1 MRRGCALGA
10 CTLVAALAFARDARA
25 QQCGRPDV
33 LDTVPPDL
41 ATDVPPNASLTAHY
55 DPSAEYLG
63 EDVVLTPMGGVDE
76 VVTATF
82 DDTQGLLTYVPPAP
96 LTPGAYV
103 ITWPSLRGLNAA
115 ALGTDAVVH
124 FTVGAT
130 DDTAP
135 PVFDGVTAV
144 TWDLERKNNT
154 CTNSIE
160 DRMVF
165 ELSLA
170 PASDDGGRDGLR
182 LVIFQTAGSGVDVDA
197 GSVPV
202 QTMAMPAVGKAAEV
216 KLPVSDATG
225 HVCFAA
231 IARDLTGKISNGG
244 SHAVCVDTIAPPFFR
259 GCAVAPEASRGARG
273 VGLFVGLFL
282 VAMVL
287 ARARRRRRAR

>member
-1 MRRGCALGA
+1 VNRRALGA
-10 CTLVAALAFARDARA
+10 CASLVALALARDARA

-33 LDTVPPDL
+33 LDTVPPDQ

-76 VVTATF
+76 AVGATF
-82 DDTQGLLTYVPPAP
+82 DDTQGLLTYAPPEP
-96 LTPGAYV
+96 LAPGAYV
-103 ITWPSLRGLNAA
+103 ITWPALRGLNAA
-115 ALGTDAVVH
+115 ALGTEAVVH
-124 FTVGAT
+124 FTVGTT
-130 DDTAP
+130 DDTTP
-135 PVFDGVTAV
+135 PVFDGLTGV
-144 TWDLERKNNT
+144 TWDLERKNNS
-154 CTNSIE
+154 CTDSIE
-160 DRMVF
+160 DRLVF

-182 LVIFQTAGSGVDVDA
+182 LVIFQTSGSGVDVDA

-202 QTMAMPAVGKAAEV
+202 QTMAMPAVGKTAEV

-244 SHAVCVDTIAPPFFR
+244 SHAACVDTIAPPFFR
-259 GCAVAPEASRGARG
+259 GCAVAANATRGDRG
-273 VGLFVGLFL
+273 VGL
-282 VAMVL
+282 VL
-287 ARARRRRRAR
+287 LAASLALARRRRRAR

>member
-1 MRRGCALGA
+1 VNRRALGA
-10 CTLVAALAFARDARA
+10 CASLVALALARDARA

-33 LDTVPPDL
+33 LDTVPPDQ
-41 ATDVPPNASLTAHY
+41 AIDVPPNASLTAHY

-76 VVTATF
+76 AVKATF
-82 DDTQGLLTYVPPAP
+82 DDTQGLLTYAPPEP
-96 LTPGAYV
+96 LAPGAYV

-115 ALGTDAVVH
+115 ALGTEAVVH
-124 FTVGAT
+124 FTVGTT
-130 DDTAP
+130 DDTTP
-135 PVFDGVTAV
+135 PVFDGLTGV
-144 TWDLERKNNT
+144 TWDLERKNNA
-154 CTNSIE
+154 CTDSIE
-160 DRMVF
+160 DRLVF

-182 LVIFQTAGSGVDVDA
+182 LVIFQTSGSGVDVDA

-202 QTMAMPAVGKAAEV
+202 QTMAMPAVGKTAEV

-244 SHAVCVDTIAPPFFR
+244 SHAACVDTIAPPFFR
-259 GCAVAPEASRGARG
+259 GCAVAPDASRRDRG
-273 VGLFVGLFL
+273 V
-282 VAMVL
+282 VL
-287 ARARRRRRAR
+287 ALLAASLALARRRRR

>member
-1 MRRGCALGA
+1 VKRRALGA
-10 CTLVAALAFARDARA
+10 CACFVLAALALARDARA

-33 LDTVPPDL
+33 LDTVPPDE
-41 ATDVPPNASLTAHY
+41 ATGVPPNASLTAHY

-76 VVTATF
+76 VVKATF

-96 LTPGAYV
+96 LAPGAYV
-103 ITWPSLRGLNAA
+103 ITWPALRGLNAA
-115 ALGTDAVVH
+115 ALGTSAVVH

-130 DDTAP
+130 DDTKP
-135 PVFDGVTAV
+135 PAFGGVTGV

-160 DRMVF
+160 DRFVF

-170 PASDDGGRDGLR
+170 PASDDGGREGLR
-182 LVIFQTAGSGVDVDA
+182 LVIFQTSGSGVDVDA

-202 QTMAMPAVGKAAEV
+202 QTMAMPGAGKTAEV

-231 IARDLTGKISNGG
+231 IARDLTGKISDSG
-244 SHAVCVDTIAPPFFR
+244 SHAACVDTIAPPFFR
-259 GCAVAPEASRGARG
+259 GCVVAPDGSRGDRG
-273 VGLFVGLFL
+273 VGLAAL
-282 VAMVL
+282 VALVAL
-287 ARARRRRRAR
+287 ARRRRRAR

>member
-1 MRRGCALGA
+1 L
-10 CTLVAALAFARDARA
+10 AALAPARDARA

-76 VVTATF
+76 AVEVTF
-82 DDTQGLLTYVPPAP
+82 DDTQGLLTYAPPEP
-96 LTPGAYV
+96 LAPGAYV

-135 PVFDGVTAV
+135 PVFDGLTAV
-144 TWDLERKNNT
+144 TWDLERKNNS
-154 CTNSIE
+154 CTKSIE

-182 LVIFQTAGSGVDVDA
+182 LAIFQTSGSGVDVDA

-202 QTMAMPAVGKAAEV
+202 QTMAMPAVGKTAEV

-231 IARDLTGKISNGG
+231 FARDLTGKISNGG

-259 GCAVAPEASRGARG
+259 GCAVAPGGDRVGGLVLLAAS
-273 VGLFVGLFL
+273 
-282 VAMVL
+282 L
-287 ARARRRRRAR
+287 ALARRRRRAR

>member
-1 MRRGCALGA
+1 MKRSALAACAL
-10 CTLVAALAFARDARA
+10 LAALAFARDARA

-41 ATDVPPNASLTAHY
+41 ATEVPPNASLTAHY

-76 VVTATF
+76 VVEATF

-96 LTPGAYV
+96 LAPGAYV

-115 ALGTDAVVH
+115 ALGTSAVVH
-124 FTVGAT
+124 FTVGTT
-130 DDTAP
+130 DDTTP
-135 PVFDGVTAV
+135 PVFDGLTGV

-160 DRMVF
+160 DRLVF
-165 ELSLA
+165 ELALA

-182 LVIFQTAGSGVDVDA
+182 LVIFQTSGSGVDVDA

-202 QTMAMPAVGKAAEV
+202 QTMAMPAVGKTAEV

-244 SHAVCVDTIAPPFFR
+244 SHAACVDTIAPPFFR
-259 GCAVAPEASRGARG
+259 GCAVAPGASRGERG
-273 VGLFVGLFL
+273 VGFVAFAAL
-282 VAMVL
+282 L
-287 ARARRRRRAR
+287 ALARRRAR

>member
-1 MRRGCALGA
+1 MKRSALGA
-10 CTLVAALAFARDARA
+10 CACVFLVLAVARDARA

-76 VVTATF
+76 VVKATF
-82 DDTQGLLTYVPPAP
+82 DDTQGLLTYAPPAP
-96 LTPGAYV
+96 LAPGAYV

-115 ALGTDAVVH
+115 ALGTSAVVH
-124 FTVGAT
+124 FTVGTT
-130 DDTAP
+130 DDTTP
-135 PVFDGVTAV
+135 PVFDGFTGV

-160 DRMVF
+160 DRFVF

-182 LVIFQTAGSGVDVDA
+182 LVIFQTSGSGVDVDA
-197 GSVPV
+197 GAVPV
-202 QTMAMPAVGKAAEV
+202 QTMAMPAVGKTAEV

-244 SHAVCVDTIAPPFFR
+244 SHAACVDTIAPPFFR
-259 GCAVAPEASRGARG
+259 GCAVAPDASRGVHG
-273 VGLFVGLFL
+273 VGV
-282 VAMVL
+282 VASAALL
-287 ARARRRRRAR
+287 ALARRRRRAR

>member
-1 MRRGCALGA
+1 VRRGA
-10 CTLVAALAFARDARA
+10 LVACAFALFATFARDARA

-33 LDTVPPDL
+33 LDTVPPDQ
-41 ATDVPPNASLTAHY
+41 AIDVPPNASLTAHY

-76 VVTATF
+76 VVEAAF
-82 DDTQGLLTYVPPAP
+82 DDTQGLLTYAPPAP
-96 LTPGAYV
+96 LAPGDYV

-115 ALGTDAVVH
+115 ALGTEAVVH
-124 FTVGAT
+124 FTVGTT
-130 DDTAP
+130 DDTTP
-135 PVFDGVTAV
+135 PVFDGLTGV

-154 CTNSIE
+154 CTKSIE

-170 PASDDGGRDGLR
+170 PAADDGGRDGLR
-182 LVIFQTAGSGVDVDA
+182 LVIFQTSGSGVDVDA

-202 QTMAMPAVGKAAEV
+202 QTMAMPAVGKTAEV

-244 SHAVCVDTIAPPFFR
+244 SHAACVDTIAPPFFR
-259 GCAVAPEASRGARG
+259 GCAVATGASRADRG
-273 VGLFVGLFL
+273 VGLVLLAAGLAL
-282 VAMVL
+282 
-287 ARARRRRRAR
+287 ARRRRRAR

>member
-1 MRRGCALGA
+1 VRLSALVACACAL
-10 CTLVAALAFARDARA
+10 LASLAPAARA

-33 LDTVPPDL
+33 LDTVPPDQ

-96 LTPGAYV
+96 LAPGAYV

-124 FTVGAT
+124 FTVGTT

-135 PVFDGVTAV
+135 PMFDGLTAV

-182 LVIFQTAGSGVDVDA
+182 LVIFQTSGSGVDADG

-202 QTMAMPAVGKAAEV
+202 QTMAMPAVGKTAEV

-259 GCAVAPEASRGARG
+259 GCAVAPSAIRGERG
-273 VGLFVGLFL
+273 LGLVLLAAGLAL
-282 VAMVL
+282 
-287 ARARRRRRAR
+287 ARRRRRAR